1 MVFKKRTN
9 IMNNQIENRSSL
21 NGKRVIILGGSTGIG
36 FATAKAAA
44 AEGAKVVIVSG
55 NQSKI
60 DKALS
65 QLPEGTEGYAVDL
78 SHEENIKSFFK
89 QAGKF
94 DHMVY
99 TAAENLNLNNIDQT
113 DIDAARKF
121 FNLRYWGAYAAVK
134 YGTPFINAGGSV
146 NLTGGTAGTRPAAGW
161 SIASSICGAMEG
173 LVRALAV
180 ELAPIRVNSVVPG
193 VIDTNLW
200 DSLPAENKEGLYNWA
215 KDTLLLGRV
224 GHADDVALAFV
235 YLMKQSFGTGLS
247 LVVDGGTLLV

>member
-1 MVFKKRTN
+1 
-9 IMNNQIENRSSL
+9 MNNQIENRSSL

-55 NQSKI
+55 NQGKI
-60 DKALS
+60 NNALS
-65 QLPEGTEGYAVDL
+65 QLPQDAEGYAVDL
-78 SHEENIKSFFK
+78 SHEENIKNFFE
-89 QAGKF
+89 QAGSF
-94 DHMVY
+94 DHLVY
-99 TAAENLNLNNIDQT
+99 TAAENLNLYNIDQT
-113 DIDAARKF
+113 DIEAARKF
-121 FNLRYWGAYAAVK
+121 LNLRYWGAYAAVK
-134 YGTPFINAGGSV
+134 YGTPFINKGGSI

-200 DSLPAENKEGLYNWA
+200 DSMPAEDKEGLYNWA

-235 YLMKQSFGTGLS
+235 YLMKQSFGTGLN
-247 LVVDGGTLLV
+247 LVVDGGTLLA

>member
-1 MVFKKRTN
+1 
-9 IMNNQIENRSSL
+9 MNNQIENRSSL

-60 DKALS
+60 NNALS
-65 QLPEGTEGYAVDL
+65 QLPEGAEGYAVDL
-78 SHEENIKSFFK
+78 SREENIKSFFE
-89 QAGKF
+89 QAGNF
-94 DHMVY
+94 DHLVY
-99 TAAENLNLNNIDQT
+99 TAAENLNLNNIDET
-113 DIDAARKF
+113 NIEAARKF

-134 YGTPFINAGGSV
+134 YGTPFINEGGSV

-180 ELAPIRVNSVVPG
+180 ELAPIRVNEVMPG

-200 DSLPAENKEGLYNWA
+200 DSMPPEDKEGLYNWA
-215 KDTLLLGRV
+215 KNTLLLGRV

-235 YLMKQSFGTGLS
+235 YLMKQSFGTGLN
-247 LVVDGGTLLV
+247 LVVDGGTLLA

>member
-1 MVFKKRTN
+1 
-9 IMNNQIENRSSL
+9 MNNQIENRSSL

-36 FATAKAAA
+36 FATAKTAA

-65 QLPEGTEGYAVDL
+65 QLPEGAEGHAVDL
-78 SHEENIKSFFK
+78 AHEENIKAFFE
-89 QAGKF
+89 QSGNF
-94 DHMVY
+94 DHLVY
-99 TAAENLNLNNIDQT
+99 TAAENLNLNNIGQT
-113 DIDAARKF
+113 HIDAARKF

-134 YGTPFINAGGSV
+134 YGVPFINEGGSV

-200 DSLPAENKEGLYNWA
+200 DSMSTQDKEGLYNWA

-224 GHADDVALAFV
+224 GHANDVALAFV
-235 YLMKQSFGTGLS
+235 YLMKQSFGTGIN
-247 LVVDGGTLLV
+247 LVVDGGTLLA